1 MAAQELT
8 YTSIMKELKERHFR
22 PIYYLMGE
30 EPYYIDQITDFLLD
44 NVLSEVEKD
53 FNLDVLYGAD
63 VDVNTIINT
72 ARRYPMMSEYRL
84 VVVK

>member
-8 YTSIMKELKERHFR
+8 YASIMKELKERHFR

-72 ARRYPMMSEYRL
+72 AQVSDD
-84 VVVK
+84 V

>member
-53 FNLDVLYGAD
+53 FNLDVLMG
-63 VDVNTIINT
+63 
-72 ARRYPMMSEYRL
+72 PMWM
-84 VVVK
+84 